1 MSDEYNKEL
10 CEERH
15 ENLDKAL
22 TRVFGKFD
30 KIGKKFD
37 SFNGKLNWF
46 YIITIAT
53 LIGMVG
59 NIAMIVLTNGK

>member
-1 MSDEYNKEL
+1 MGVEYNKEL

-30 KIGKKFD
+30 AVGKKFD
-37 SFNGKLNWF
+37 LFNCKLNWF

-53 LIGMVG
+53 LIGVVG